1 MNKKLNRNSNRDS
14 NKKTF
19 KKITKRTPE
28 APRKPAQ
35 TSETLRKPAQ
45 TVTNVSEK
53 VSERITKSSGT
64 KLIIKAIGGYGVI
77 GRNMTVV
84 QYGNE
89 SVILD
94 MGLYLNRY
102 ISFQESDEEM
112 TSEALI
118 DDEALPNDRK
128 FFAEYGHTVKAIVIG
143 HAHLDHTGGIRFLAS
158 KYKCP
163 IVASPYTSR
172 IIQKMSYDDHWQLE
186 NKLIPLNINSSYKV
200 SENITVEL
208 VGVTHSTLQT
218 AITVIHTPAGSVVYT
233 LDYKLD
239 NNPPFGQKT
248 NMPRLRELGKEHV
261 VVLLPDC
268 TRADEEGHTF
278 SEKVARSM
286 LKDTLLGLQDKHH
299 AIVATTFASNINRLH
314 SIIDMG
320 ELIGREVVFLGRSFS
335 RWIGAAEELGLVNFS
350 KRAKILRSGQEYK
363 RFLKVANANRGKYLM
378 IMTGNQGEPNAML
391 IRVAKGETPFEFM
404 PGDSV
409 IFSCQVIPDPM
420 IQANRRN
427 LEEKLHRKKVRIF
440 KDVHASGHAKK
451 EDHRDIIKLLRPD
464 NIIPAHGTTP
474 KHAAMVDLAAE
485 IGYSLG
491 KNIHLLQEGQEI
503 AL

>member
-1 MNKKLNRNSNRDS
+1 MK
-14 NKKTF
+14 KKTI
-19 KKITKRTPE
+19 K
-28 APRKPAQ
+28 Q
-35 TSETLRKPAQ
+35 TEP
-45 TVTNVSEK
+45 
-53 VSERITKSSGT
+53 

-84 QYGNE
+84 QYGDE

-102 ISFQESDEEM
+102 ISFQESGEEM

-128 FFAEYGHTVKAIVIG
+128 FFAKHGNTVKAIVIG

-172 IIQKMSYDDHWQLE
+172 IIEKMSYDDHWQLK
-186 NKLIPLNINSSYKV
+186 NKLIPLSINSSYKL
-200 SENITVEL
+200 SKNITVEL

-239 NNPPFGQKT
+239 NNPPFGPKT
-248 NMPRLRELGKEHV
+248 NMQRLRQLGKEHV
-261 VVLLPDC
+261 IVLLPDC
-268 TRADEEGHTF
+268 TRSDQEGHTF

-286 LKDTLLGLQDKHH
+286 LKDVLLGLQDKNH

-320 ELIGREVVFLGRSFS
+320 NLIGREVVFLGRSFK
-335 RWIGAAEELGLVNFS
+335 RWISAAEELGLINFS
-350 KRAKILRSGQEYK
+350 NQAQILSNGREYR
-363 RFLKVANANRGKYLM
+363 RFLKEANANRGKYLM

-391 IRVAKGETPFEFM
+391 VRVAKGDTAFEFM
-404 PGDSV
+404 PGDNI
-409 IFSCQVIPDPM
+409 IFSCHVIPTPM
-420 IQANRRN
+420 IQANRRK
-427 LEEKLHRKKVRIF
+427 LEELLRRKKTRIF

-451 EDHRDIIKLLRPD
+451 EDHRDMIKMLRPEH
-464 NIIPAHGTTP
+464 IIPAHGTTP
-474 KHAAMVDLAAE
+474 KHAALVDLASE
-485 IGYSLG
+485 IGYKLG
-491 KNIHLLQEGQEI
+491 ENIHLLQEGQELEI
-503 AL
+503 K

>member
-1 MNKKLNRNSNRDS
+1 MPQANS
-14 NKKTF
+14 
-19 KKITKRTPE
+19 
-28 APRKPAQ
+28 
-35 TSETLRKPAQ
+35 
-45 TVTNVSEK
+45 
-53 VSERITKSSGT
+53 
-64 KLIIKAIGGYGVI
+64 KLIIKAIGGYGII

-102 ISFQESDEEM
+102 ISFQESGEEM

-118 DDEALPNDRK
+118 DDEALPNDRE
-128 FFAEYGHTVKAIVIG
+128 FFKKYGKTVKAIVVG

-158 KYKCP
+158 KYNCP
-163 IVASPYTSR
+163 IVASPYTCR
-172 IIQKMSYDDHWQLE
+172 IIEKMSYDDHWQLK
-186 NKLIPLNINSSYKV
+186 NKLKPLNINSSFKV
-200 SENITVEL
+200 SKNITVEL
-208 VGVTHSTLQT
+208 VGVTHSTLQP
-218 AITVIHTPAGSVVYT
+218 AITVIHTPAGAVVYT

-239 NNPPFGQKT
+239 NNPPFGPKT
-248 NMPRLRELGKEHV
+248 NMQRLRKLGKEKV
-261 VVLLPDC
+261 AVLLPDC
-268 TRADEEGHTF
+268 TRADESGHTF

-286 LKDTLLGLQDKHH
+286 LKDVLLGLHDKNH

-350 KRAKILRSGQEYK
+350 KRATILSNGREYR
-363 RFLKVANANRGKYLM
+363 RFLKGANAHRGKYLM

-391 IRVAKGETPFEFM
+391 VRVAKGEMPFEFM
-404 PGDSV
+404 PGDNI
-409 IFSCQVIPDPM
+409 IFSCQVIPDPT
-420 IQANRRN
+420 IQANRRK
-427 LEEKLHRKKVRIF
+427 LEELLKRRKTRIF

-451 EDHRDIIKLLRPD
+451 EDHRDIIKILRPD
-464 NIIPAHGTTP
+464 NIIPAHGTMK
-474 KHAAMVDLAAE
+474 KHAALVDLAGE

-491 KNIHLLQEGQEI
+491 KNVHLLQEGQELAI
-503 AL
+503 K